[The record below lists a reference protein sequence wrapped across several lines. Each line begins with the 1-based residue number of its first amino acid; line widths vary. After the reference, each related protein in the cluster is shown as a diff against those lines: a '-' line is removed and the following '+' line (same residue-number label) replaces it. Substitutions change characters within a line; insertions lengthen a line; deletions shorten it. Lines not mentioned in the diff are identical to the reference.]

1 MARTR
6 TSKAWMREHVNDPWV
21 QKAKAE
27 GLRSRAAFKLQQI
40 DARDHL
46 LKPGMTVVDLGST
59 PGGWAQV
66 AARQVGGA
74 GHVVAVD
81 LLDMEP
87 LPGVRFVRGDFGD
100 AATFAAVE
108 AALAGRRVG
117 LVLSDMAPN
126 VSGIAMADQARSV
139 ALAELALEF
148 ALQLLSPDGVFLVK
162 VFHGAGF
169 DDYVREVRRHF
180 AQVVSR
186 KPEASRG
193 RSAETYLL
201 ARRLTRAGASPSP
214 GNVSSVE

>member
-1 MARTR
+1 
-6 TSKAWMREHVNDPWV
+6 MREHVNDPWV

-100 AATFAAVE
+100 AATLAAVE

-201 ARRLTRAGASPSP
+201 ARRPIRAGASPSP